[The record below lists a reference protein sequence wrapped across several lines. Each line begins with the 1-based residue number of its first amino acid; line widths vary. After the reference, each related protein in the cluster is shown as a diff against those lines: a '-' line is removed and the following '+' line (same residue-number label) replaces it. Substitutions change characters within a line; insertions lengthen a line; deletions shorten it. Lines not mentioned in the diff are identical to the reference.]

1 MHTSA
6 QCLRGGVF
14 APSSVTALS
23 FILPQMSF
31 TACHWIRRG
40 EAADKNRIAALK
52 HQRGCTKQ
60 FSFAGECNYL
70 HRAADEIET
79 FSHPPTSPVTCD
91 VGSSDAAWGGL
102 SVWRCGHVCGGVYY
116 CLSGWLRGV
125 YCDTDGAVP
134 KKKCQHGVIPN
145 NTQPH

>member
-6 QCLRGGVF
+6 QCLRGGV
-14 APSSVTALS
+14 
-23 FILPQMSF
+23 F

-70 HRAADEIET
+70 HSASDEIET

-91 VGSSDAAWGGL
+91 VGSSDAAWGACL
-102 SVWRCGHVCGGVYY
+102 CGGVDM
-116 CLSGWLRGV
+116 CVWGCALLPERVVAWGLL
-125 YCDTDGAVP
+125 
-134 KKKCQHGVIPN
+134 
-145 NTQPH
+145 

>member
-1 MHTSA
+1 MTLNSVWQRITSVQCSSDLYSESMHTSA

-79 FSHPPTSPVTCD
+79 FSHPPTSPVTW
-91 VGSSDAAWGGL
+91 ALLMLPGGGACL
-102 SVWRCGHVCGGVYY
+102 CGGVDM
-116 CLSGWLRGV
+116 CVGV
-125 YCDTDGAVP
+125 CITA
-134 KKKCQHGVIPN
+134 
-145 NTQPH
+145 